1 MRDVR
6 RPDALEPV
14 VERLTN
20 ARMTDTGSPVF
31 ETIMDLL
38 IFAAGVGFEK
48 KRRTPVAGSGK
59 AVPVRIFENNNKEGY
74 IFMVALAEKKD
85 PLVLATEHEDETV
98 RIFEEYAAGGLEEIA
113 AWLAENPTDISGV
126 QALVSKTQAHLPA
139 GATEG
144 KNPSPI

>member
-14 VERLTN
+14 VERLTS
-20 ARMTDTGSPVF
+20 ARMTESGTPVF

-38 IFAAGVGFEK
+38 IFAAGVGLTK
-48 KRRTPVAGSGK
+48 KRRSAVPGSGK

-85 PLVLATEHEDETV
+85 PVALAVEHDDETV

-113 AWLAENPTDISGV
+113 EWLGENPTDISGV
-126 QALVSKTQAHLPA
+126 QALVSKMQAQMPA
-139 GATEG
+139 DATEG

>member
-14 VERLTN
+14 VERLTS
-20 ARMTDTGSPVF
+20 ARMTESGSPVF

-38 IFAAGVGFEK
+38 IFAAGIGLMK
-48 KRRTPVAGSGK
+48 KRRSPVPSSGK
-59 AVPVRIFENNNKEGY
+59 AVPARIFENNNKDGY
-74 IFMVALAEKKD
+74 IFMIALAEKKD
-85 PLVLATEHEDETV
+85 PTALAMDHDDETV

-113 AWLAENPTDISGV
+113 EWLSENPTDISGV
-126 QALVSKTQAHLPA
+126 QALVSKMQAQMPPE
-139 GATEG
+139 ATEG